1 MVTVININDR
11 GTLTLPPKVRARLGL
26 KESGRVV
33 LEDTPGGVTLRSG
46 SDFPAEDYSRKRL
59 REIKQGEAEIA
70 PHADDLR
77 AALAK
82 ARTGR
87 RK

>member
-1 MVTVININDR
+1 M
-11 GTLTLPPKVRARLGL
+11 
-26 KESGRVV
+26 
-33 LEDTPGGVTLRSG
+33 EDTPGGVTLRSG

-59 REIKQGEAEIA
+59 QEIKQGEAEIA

>member
-1 MVTVININDR
+1 MVTVINITDG
-11 GTLTLPPKVRARLGL
+11 GTLTLPLKIRKRLGL
-26 KESGRVV
+26 NKSGRIVV
-33 LEDTPGGVTLRSG
+33 EDTADGVMLRSG
-46 SDFPAEDYSRKRL
+46 SDFPVEAYSRARL
-59 REIKQGEAEIA
+59 KEIKQGEAEIA